1 MRSQALAG
9 RIMGRGERLRISDI
23 SHTVYTYLGCI
34 SVVVVQ
40 KVFRSDEGILRR
52 LDESRFD
59 NEKSLQTLVEQNLEK
74 IFDGL
79 SLLKTEFQLGDL
91 RPDSVAYDSNKNC
104 FVIIEYKN
112 VKNKQVLDQGATYY
126 RLLMEQQSSFVLLYN
141 HIKNTQRK
149 PEDFNWD
156 EPYVVF
162 ISPEFT
168 KYQVGASGIGL
179 PIELWTFFQYEDG
192 VIMLQKIKYTLK
204 KPVKLGSAVDKT
216 QSRNYVRLD
225 EYDEED
231 YLSGKYGT
239 SGSSDKTRDLYLDIK
254 RELLDKFEDLGV
266 RQKKVYVGFYLQS
279 NNEYICTIDV
289 GKSKIKLIYSV
300 SSRKNVLS
308 ESEFIR
314 DVTNIGKFGVGHYQ
328 SELKNQADFEK
339 TLPHIQKVY
348 EYKSSL

>member
-1 MRSQALAG
+1 M
-9 RIMGRGERLRISDI
+9 
-23 SHTVYTYLGCI
+23 
-34 SVVVVQ
+34 Q
-40 KVFRSDEGILRR
+40 KVFRNDKGVLRR
-52 LDESRFD
+52 LNEGKFD
-59 NEKSLQTLVEQNLEK
+59 KEKTLQTLVEQNLEK
-74 IFDGL
+74 VFDGL
-79 SLLKTEFQLGDL
+79 SLLTTEFQLGDFRL
-91 RPDSVAYDSNKNC
+91 DSVAYDSNKNC

-126 RLLMEQQSSFVLLYN
+126 RLLMEQQSSFALLYN
-141 HIKNTQRK
+141 NIKNKQRK

-168 KYQVGASGIGL
+168 KYQVGASGMGL
-179 PIELWTFFQYEDG
+179 PIELWRLFQYDDE
-192 VIMLQKIKYTLK
+192 VMVLQKIKDTLK
-204 KPVKLGSAVDKT
+204 KSVKLGSAIAKV
-216 QSRNYVRLD
+216 QSQGYIRLD

-239 SGSSDKTRDLYLDIK
+239 SGSSEKTKELYIDIK
-254 RELLDKFEDLGV
+254 HTLMTKFEDLNV

-289 GKSKIKLIYSV
+289 GKSKIKLTYSV
-300 SSRKNVLS
+300 SSDKNILH

-328 SELKNQADFEK
+328 SEIKNRADFEK
-339 TLPHIQKVY
+339 VLPYIQAVY
-348 EYKSSL
+348 DHKRSL